1 MIIDIISFLFAIFFG
16 YVIGSVNLSII
27 VTKYIGKFD
36 IHTRGSGNAG
46 GTNVAR
52 TMGAKYG
59 IPVIVLEIAKCFAVG
74 LFCRFVF
81 PCDPFS
87 IGVMGE
93 MITGYAA
100 VFGCLIGNIFPLFH
114 GFGGGGKGVTVA
126 AGAICIA
133 DWRIFL
139 FVLAVFL
146 IVFFATRMVSA
157 GSLAA
162 GIAIPISVAVVYHS
176 VDYWYVLFIMT
187 VIVSAIVFYRHRTN
201 IVRICRGTESKFSFS
216 KKK

>member
-1 MIIDIISFLFAIFFG
+1 MKILSFLFTVLFG
-16 YVIGSVNLSII
+16 YIIGSVNLSIL

-93 MITGYAA
+93 MISGYAA

-114 GFGGGGKGVTVA
+114 GFSGGGKGVTVA

-139 FVLAVFL
+139 FVLAIFLVVFL
-146 IVFFATRMVSA
+146 TTRMVSA
-157 GSLAA
+157 GSLTAA
-162 GIAIPISVAVVYHS
+162 IAIPISVAVVYHTY
-176 VDYWYVLFIMT
+176 DYWYILFSMT
-187 VIVSAIVFYRHRTN
+187 LAVSLIVIFRHRKN
-201 IVRICRGTESKFSFS
+201 IVRIFKGEENKFSFS
-216 KKK
+216 KKKQ